1 MSFINKS
8 KNIWGWRQEMNK
20 LCVNLEDSSPGC
32 AHANIYNQIAIGAKW
47 CFIMYWKYMVGW
59 YIILC
64 NLLEKC
70 GWLINDAFRY
80 WQMLEKN
87 IFSMGNIFYE
97 LYEIRIIYSP
107 ETPNQRH
114 VRIRLWVR
122 ICGHASSIWRGNDML
137 VKK

>member
-1 MSFINKS
+1 MTFIDKL

-47 CFIMYWKYMVGW
+47 CFIMNWKYMVGW

-80 WQMLEKN
+80 VRKKH
-87 IFSMGNIFYE
+87 IFYGQH
-97 LYEIRIIYSP
+97 LLWIIWNSYNLFSWNTQSKACKNP
-107 ETPNQRH
+107 LMGENLRTCIINMKGK
-114 VRIRLWVR
+114 WY
-122 ICGHASSIWRGNDML
+122 AS
-137 VKK
+137 